1 MSPSSFP
8 YRHKCER
15 TMRLMIWCVRIVLF
29 LLLLAFLSRNS
40 GTVAVQLFLDSK
52 WNLPLS
58 LLLLIFFVAGVLL
71 GVTAT
76 TATLLRQRREL
87 GRLRNQIEKAEGV
100 AASTVSV
107 ASA

>member
-1 MSPSSFP
+1 
-8 YRHKCER
+8 
-15 TMRLMIWCVRIVLF
+15 MRLMIWCVRIVLF

-40 GTVAVQLFLDSK
+40 GTVAVQLFFDSK

-87 GRLRNQIEKAEGV
+87 SRLRNQVEKAEGV
-100 AASTVSV
+100 AASTASVVS
-107 ASA
+107 A